1 MRAEDNDGFDPWI
14 LGIAL
19 SSLRGCVPQ
28 KVLADAVNCL
38 LLRDDLTSDHDVPLG
53 CRGDAFVSSLALPPA
68 TEASI
73 VRLHREVRAPW
84 RRQAR

>member
-1 MRAEDNDGFDPWI
+1 MRAEDSDGFDHRI

-19 SSLRGCVPQ
+19 SNLRGCVPQ
-28 KVLADAVNCL
+28 KRLAHAINCL
-38 LLRDDLTSDHDVPLG
+38 LLRGDLTSDHNVPFG
-53 CRGDAFVSSLALPPA
+53 CRGDAFVSSLALAPA
-68 TEASI
+68 PDASV